1 MSSFDLHDPRELSII
16 VSELLVA
23 TADYTDPLIDAT
35 VQQVLSALRERLHF
49 DVVFVSEFV
58 DGQRVFR
65 MVNQRETESRMM
77 EPGDADPLEE
87 SFCQRIVDGRLPGV
101 IQDASKLVAL
111 MGLPE
116 LPMQIGAHLS
126 TPIVMEDGRSY
137 GTLCCFS
144 RQPNPTLQERD
155 LGLLRQCAKLV
166 SKKLEWAHAQ
176 GLHEPAPRNRQAAG
190 AAYVSPIWPQR

>member
-1 MSSFDLHDPRELSII
+1 VI

-23 TADYTDPLIDAT
+23 TADYSDPLIDAT
-35 VQQVLSALRERLHF
+35 VQQVLSTLRDRLKF

-65 MVNQRETESRMM
+65 MVDQRETESRMM

-87 SFCQRIVDGRLPGV
+87 TFCQRIVDGRLPGV
-101 IQDASKLVAL
+101 IQDASKLVGL

-144 RQPNPTLQERD
+144 RQPNPALQERD
-155 LGLLRQCAKLV
+155 LGLLRQCARLV
-166 SKKLEWAHAQ
+166 SKKLEWAHAH
-176 GLHEPAPRNRQAAG
+176 GLYEPAPRNRQAAG
-190 AAYVSPIWPQR
+190 AAYASPIWPPR